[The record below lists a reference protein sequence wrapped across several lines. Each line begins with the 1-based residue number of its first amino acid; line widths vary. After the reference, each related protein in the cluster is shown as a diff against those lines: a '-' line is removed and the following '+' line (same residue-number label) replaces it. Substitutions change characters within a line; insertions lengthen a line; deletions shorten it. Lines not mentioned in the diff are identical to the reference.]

1 MGCPTLT
8 IAGFALFS
16 ILCAIDPAFGCG
28 CNRGHCAVREDGGYC
43 CVCGE
48 GYNCDKPRPKR
59 EPAVGES
66 PVIGESDETVIMG
79 ESPVIIGESEGEADI
94 IIEESPAIIG
104 ESEGEADIIIG
115 ESEGEAGIM
124 KENSIILE
132 GEVDILMGE
141 SSVSIDESEGE
152 AGVIIDEDPV
162 MIGESERVMEESLI
176 MESEAGMRECYISC
190 KP

>member
-1 MGCPTLT
+1 MGSPTLT

-16 ILCAIDPAFGCG
+16 ILCAIDLAFGCDRFS
-28 CNRGHCAVREDGGYC
+28 CNRGHCAVREDGGYR

-59 EPAVGES
+59 E

-94 IIEESPAIIG
+94 MNEIIG
-104 ESEGEADIIIG
+104 ESEGEADIIID
-115 ESEGEAGIM
+115 ESEGEA
-124 KENSIILE
+124 
-132 GEVDILMGE
+132 DILMGE

-176 MESEAGMRECYISC
+176 MESEAGLMRECYMSC